1 MNPAHRR
8 CCGPLTACRWPATIA
23 AVMSTTYRVAFLGLR
38 ALERQMLDACLR
50 MTQQHPLRFE
60 RAAMLDDAEL
70 LVADADDPPA
80 LQLVLASERLA
91 STVFV
96 GAAAPAGAV
105 AWVGRPIDGQHLL
118 RELAGLVVGE
128 IVRPEGVSV
137 DLPLDIQTV
146 PATDTAPPLPALV
159 AGANSVRLGT
169 GDRRRHPLPSPT
181 PEPAP
186 PVPAA
191 PAPTA
196 LLVDDS
202 EIALRFLET
211 RLQRWGLVMDR
222 ALSSGRAIELMAQRH
237 YDFVFLDVELG
248 TRSDLDGLALCQHI
262 KRTQERLTS
271 ASAVVMVSAK
281 AQEMDRVRGSLAGC
295 DAYLCK
301 PLDEVDLQRLML
313 RHGLKARSAEG

>member
-1 MNPAHRR
+1 
-8 CCGPLTACRWPATIA
+8 
-23 AVMSTTYRVAFLGLR
+23 MSTTYRVAFLGLR
-38 ALERQMLDACLR
+38 ALERQTLDACLR
-50 MTQQHPLRFE
+50 LTQQHTLRFE

-80 LQLVLASERLA
+80 VQLVLASERLA
-91 STVFV
+91 TTVFV

-105 AWVGRPIDGQHLL
+105 AWVGRPIDAQHLL
-118 RELAGLVVGE
+118 RELAGLVVGLV
-128 IVRPEGVSV
+128 VRPGGVSV
-137 DLPLDIQTV
+137 DLPLDIQTG
-146 PATDTAPPLPALV
+146 PAAANAPPPPALV

-169 GDRRRHPLPSPT
+169 GDRRRHPPPSPT
-181 PEPAP
+181 PPPAP
-186 PVPAA
+186 PPPAP

-248 TRSDLDGLALCQHI
+248 TSSDLDGLALCQHI

-281 AQEMDRVRGSLAGC
+281 AQEVDRVRGSLAGC
-295 DAYLCK
+295 DAYLSK
-301 PLDEVDLQRLML
+301 PLNDVDLQRLML
-313 RHGLKARSAEG
+313 RHGLKAPSAEG

>member
-1 MNPAHRR
+1 
-8 CCGPLTACRWPATIA
+8 
-23 AVMSTTYRVAFLGLR
+23 MSTTYRVAFLGLR
-38 ALERQMLDACLR
+38 ALERQALDACLR
-50 MTQQHPLRFE
+50 LTQQHPLRFE
-60 RAAMLDDAEL
+60 RAAMLNDAEL

-80 LQLVLASERLA
+80 VQLVLASERLA

-105 AWVGRPIDGQHLL
+105 AWVGRPIDAQHLL
-118 RELAGLVVGE
+118 RELAGLVV
-128 IVRPEGVSV
+128 RPEGASV
-137 DLPLDIQTV
+137 DLPLDFLTGPSAV
-146 PATDTAPPLPALV
+146 NAPPSPALL

-169 GDRRRHPLPSPT
+169 GDRRRRPPPSATLPP
-181 PEPAP
+181 PP

-295 DAYLCK
+295 DAYLSK
-301 PLDEVDLQRLML
+301 PLNDVDLQRLML
-313 RHGLKARSAEG
+313 RHGLKARSAEGS

>member
-1 MNPAHRR
+1 
-8 CCGPLTACRWPATIA
+8 
-23 AVMSTTYRVAFLGLR
+23 MSTTYRVAFLGLR
-38 ALERQMLDACLR
+38 ALERQALDACLR
-50 MTQQHPLRFE
+50 LTQQHPLRFE
-60 RAAMLDDAEL
+60 RAAMLNDAEL

-80 LQLVLASERLA
+80 VQLVLASERLA

-105 AWVGRPIDGQHLL
+105 AWVGRPIDAQHLL
-118 RELAGLVVGE
+118 RELAGLVV
-128 IVRPEGVSV
+128 RPEGASV
-137 DLPLDIQTV
+137 DLPLDFQIGPSAV
-146 PATDTAPPLPALV
+146 NAAPPPALL

-169 GDRRRHPLPSPT
+169 GDRRRRPPPSPT
-181 PEPAP
+181 SPPAPAP
-186 PVPAA
+186 PAPPAA

-262 KRTQERLTS
+262 KRTQERLAS

-281 AQEMDRVRGSLAGC
+281 NQEMDRVRGSLAGC
-295 DAYLCK
+295 DAYLSK
-301 PLDEVDLQRLML
+301 PLNDVDLQRLML
-313 RHGLKARSAEG
+313 RHGLKARSAEGS